1 MVKSGYGGMGKCI
14 ELGFTMWNLQRI
26 NKTFF
31 LKNDIIW
38 KEKSKTFDLYFD
50 IINLKEELFVTNAYK
65 VRTII

>member
-1 MVKSGYGGMGKCI
+1 MVKSGYGGRGKCI